1 MCKGKVQKVILNV
14 LQYFN
19 LYYHNYLMYY
29 RIEMDNKKI
38 FYLIHDYKKNQVNF
52 VDENGKLPKKNESLS
67 TIKEE
72 EPKLEDIII

>member
-1 MCKGKVQKVILNV
+1 
-14 LQYFN
+14 
-19 LYYHNYLMYY
+19 MYY